1 MDVDSQRAFSAAD
14 HHGRAPRGRW
24 GRRV

>member
-1 MDVDSQRAFSAAD
+1 MDVDSQRASSAAD